1 MDEYCTGNVPVTRAA
16 APKQFTVMVF
26 GRSMSSAPAT
36 AAELMAIALQQPH
49 VSRITNR
56 TWDCV
61 NEPQRPCPFSNRT
74 RHSVMTFALNKM
86 DVWLHDNFFCDV
98 CDTAR
103 VAVELGAMDG
113 YSATNTAFLER
124 ELNFQCLLIEGQ
136 PTNAERL
143 MRTRRGRNIIIP
155 EAVCD
160 KPGGVVYSGAAGR
173 GSVGILETL
182 VARAKHG
189 ANYTVPCRPLSQILK
204 ISSVI
209 LSSSPR
215 PSRVW
220 PGRSHIDFF
229 SLDVE
234 GAELEVLNTM
244 DWMVPVRVWLIEMD
258 PQRAE
263 RNDEIRRLLASHG
276 YAPLAGATGP
286 AEANRPSATD
296 EAFVHRDLLPT
307 LDQRRAQC
315 RRCAAEP
322 EVFFRAPRG

>member
-1 MDEYCTGNVPVTRAA
+1 MDEYCTGNVPVTRARRP
-16 APKQFTVMVF
+16 APKQFTVMSV

-49 VSRITNR
+49 VSTITNR

-155 EAVCD
+155 EAVC
-160 KPGGVVYSGAAGR
+160 
-173 GSVGILETL
+173 GIL
-182 VARAKHG
+182 R
-189 ANYTVPCRPLSQILK
+189 
-204 ISSVI
+204 
-209 LSSSPR
+209 
-215 PSRVW
+215 
-220 PGRSHIDFF
+220 
-229 SLDVE
+229 
-234 GAELEVLNTM
+234 
-244 DWMVPVRVWLIEMD
+244 
-258 PQRAE
+258 
-263 RNDEIRRLLASHG
+263 
-276 YAPLAGATGP
+276 
-286 AEANRPSATD
+286 
-296 EAFVHRDLLPT
+296 
-307 LDQRRAQC
+307 
-315 RRCAAEP
+315 
-322 EVFFRAPRG
+322 